1 MIKNIESNSSE
12 SHEDFRINQIRT
24 IDIHEDIAGFRK
36 AAYKVFKEL
45 PVPSNKTKVWR
56 KAPLEEFKL
65 DKFDLENISPINKT
79 AANNLFNQFK
89 KEDLSGSAFISSSVR
104 NVILNPD
111 LKNQGVILCD
121 LITAEKEYPQ
131 LITEFMGKIVPPS
144 EDKYSALTHAFCQT
158 GLLLYLPKG
167 ISLEKPIYSLF
178 WEEGENRL
186 VVPYILI
193 LIDEGASATFIQQ
206 WAGSG
211 AKKSSNLNCGIVEIQ
226 INKGGSL
233 DYIDMQSWDDSWI
246 NILHE
251 KVRLLEKGNINWFI
265 YAEGSQYSK
274 TFIKAELGGRQ
285 SSANLTGVYLPT
297 SHHQMDF
304 DTYQEHLAPYSK
316 SDLLFKGVV
325 ANQGKAVWSG
335 MIKVAPNAEKVDAY
349 QVNRNLT
356 MCGEPNVDSI
366 PGLEILADDV
376 RCSHGVSIGE
386 IDPDQIFYLKSRGIS
401 EKESRRLISEGF
413 IQSALIRIS
422 NKDIQTM
429 LTARVHAKLAN
440 LFC

>member
-1 MIKNIESNSSE
+1 
-12 SHEDFRINQIRT
+12 
-24 IDIHEDIAGFRK
+24 
-36 AAYKVFKEL
+36 
-45 PVPSNKTKVWR
+45 
-56 KAPLEEFKL
+56 
-65 DKFDLENISPINKT
+65 
-79 AANNLFNQFK
+79 
-89 KEDLSGSAFISSSVR
+89 
-104 NVILNPD
+104 
-111 LKNQGVILCD
+111 
-121 LITAEKEYPQ
+121 
-131 LITEFMGKIVPPS
+131 
-144 EDKYSALTHAFCQT
+144 
-158 GLLLYLPKG
+158 
-167 ISLEKPIYSLF
+167 
-178 WEEGENRL
+178 
-186 VVPYILI
+186 
-193 LIDEGASATFIQQ
+193 
-206 WAGSG
+206 
-211 AKKSSNLNCGIVEIQ
+211 
-226 INKGGSL
+226 
-233 DYIDMQSWDDSWI
+233 
-246 NILHE
+246 
-251 KVRLLEKGNINWFI
+251 
-265 YAEGSQYSK
+265 
-274 TFIKAELGGRQ
+274 
-285 SSANLTGVYLPT
+285 
-297 SHHQMDF
+297 MDF

-413 IQSALIRIS
+413 IQSALIRIY